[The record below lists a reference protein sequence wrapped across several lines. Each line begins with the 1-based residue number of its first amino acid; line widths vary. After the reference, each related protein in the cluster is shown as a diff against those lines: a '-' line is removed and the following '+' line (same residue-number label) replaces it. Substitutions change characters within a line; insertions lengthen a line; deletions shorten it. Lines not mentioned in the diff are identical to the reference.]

1 MITEILP
8 CDKEEALL
16 LLEEV
21 EEWLSSR
28 ARFTTIL
35 GGIVLLISIVFSI
48 SGPVELRVM
57 GIFSTILLVIVI
69 IWVYKGNRDLEAK
82 VRDFKTGLQRGV
94 LNLEDYCDIAV
105 VTAVVAYYL
114 KRTGR
119 YAPGKSE
126 GKRGWPG
133 KG

>member
-8 CDKEEALL
+8 CDKEEAIL
-16 LLEEV
+16 LLEDV

-35 GGIVLLISIVFSI
+35 GGIVLLISIIFSI

-69 IWVYKGNRDLEAK
+69 LWVYKGNRDLEAK
-82 VRDFKTGLQRGV
+82 VRDFKTGLQQGV

-126 GKRGWPG
+126 GKRGRPG
-133 KG
+133 KS

>member
-8 CDKEEALL
+8 CDKEEAIL
-16 LLEEV
+16 LLEDV

-35 GGIVLLISIVFSI
+35 GGIVLLISIIFSI

-69 IWVYKGNRDLEAK
+69 LWVYKGNRDLEAK
-82 VRDFKTGLQRGV
+82 VRDFKTGLQEGV

-105 VTAVVAYYL
+105 VTAVIAYYL

-126 GKRGWPG
+126 GKRGRTG
-133 KG
+133 KS

>member
-1 MITEILP
+1 LITEILP

-16 LLEEV
+16 LLEDV

-35 GGIVLLISIVFSI
+35 GGIVLLISIIFSI

-69 IWVYKGNRDLEAK
+69 LWVYKGNRDLEAK
-82 VRDFKTGLQRGV
+82 VRDFKTGLRHGV

-114 KRTGR
+114 KRSGK
-119 YAPGKSE
+119 YAPSKGE
-126 GKRGWPG
+126 GKRGRTG
-133 KG
+133 ES